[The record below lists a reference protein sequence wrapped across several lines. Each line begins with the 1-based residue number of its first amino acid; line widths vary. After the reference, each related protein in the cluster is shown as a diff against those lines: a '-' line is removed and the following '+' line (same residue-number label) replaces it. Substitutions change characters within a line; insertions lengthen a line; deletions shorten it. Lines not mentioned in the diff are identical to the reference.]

1 MATVRSFA
9 YLQLPYPFRSA
20 SYTAGLVFCARHQR
34 LWTCSVT
41 QGLRRACYSTS
52 KAPGHES
59 QKRQMMQNQRTAKT
73 KELRPKSKAT
83 VSKQSRQGSGK
94 TKQPSVVGRRDEGKS
109 KLGNSSGAAPL
120 QFLVGGN
127 YVSLEVL
134 HKWALN
140 RAQSKGTLP
149 ETGLQMPKWSVF
161 GGNEDMHW
169 WNIQEHTAEDS
180 SLRQKELRKV
190 GFSEEEVKLLIQL
203 IPQWPNV
210 DLLCV
215 HAVYRAL
222 QNKGMSEEWIHSV
235 LKNSFSL
242 FLQSAVQ
249 VC

>member
-9 YLQLPYPFRSA
+9 YLQLPNLSLSA
-20 SYTAGLVFCARHQR
+20 SYTAGLVLCVRHQR
-34 LWTCSVT
+34 RWTCSVA

-59 QKRQMMQNQRTAKT
+59 QKKLMMQNQRSAKA
-73 KELRPKSKAT
+73 KELRPISKEA
-83 VSKQSRQGSGK
+83 VPKQSRQGSGK
-94 TKQPSVVGRRDEGKS
+94 TKQPSVVGRTDKGKS
-109 KLGNSSGAAPL
+109 NLRNSSGAAPL

-134 HKWALN
+134 HKWALS

-149 ETGLQMPKWSVF
+149 ETGPQMTKWSTF
-161 GGNEDMHW
+161 GGDEDVQW
-169 WNIQEHTAEDS
+169 WNVQEHTAGDS

-190 GFSEEEVKLLIQL
+190 GFSEEEAKLLIQL
-203 IPQWPNV
+203 IPEWPNI
-210 DLLCV
+210 DLSCV
-215 HAVYRAL
+215 YAVYRAL
-222 QNKGMSEEWIHSV
+222 QNKGMSEEWIHSA